1 MALLKCEK
9 CQKTFWTAR
18 ESQLCPICMVIEKGK
33 QLIEKQQVSPRKT
46 FSRESV
52 TVAS

>member
-18 ESQLCPICMVIEKGK
+18 EIHLCPICVVIEKGK
-33 QLIEKQQVSPRKT
+33 LLAEKPQTAPRT
-46 FSRESV
+46 THSRELA